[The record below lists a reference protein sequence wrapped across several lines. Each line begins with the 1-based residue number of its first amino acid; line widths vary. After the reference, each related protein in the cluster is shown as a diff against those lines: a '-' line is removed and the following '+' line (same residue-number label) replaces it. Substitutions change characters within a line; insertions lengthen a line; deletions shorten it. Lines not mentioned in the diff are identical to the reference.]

1 MADTVTIQVQPRAVT
16 GKRVRRLRAQGIIPA
31 NISGGAKPSIAVQI
45 PSADLTR
52 LLKEHHT
59 SVLRLRVGSAA
70 GENALLGR
78 VERDAITTAVLHV
91 DFRRVRL
98 NQPVRA
104 RVPVHLT
111 GEATAIKD
119 YNGVLLH
126 LMDSVEIEALPTHI
140 PEAVILDITPLHE
153 LNSLLTVAD
162 LQAPA
167 GVTMLS
173 VATEPVVTIK
183 PPKIEI
189 PEPEPEAAIAP
200 ELAEQPAPEANEGS
214 ASA

>member
-1 MADTVTIQVQPRAVT
+1 MADTVTVQVQPRAIT
-16 GKRVRRLRAQGIIPA
+16 GKHVRKLRAQGIVPG
-31 NISGGAKPSIAVQI
+31 NISGGAKPSTAIQI

-78 VERDAITTAVLHV
+78 VERDPITTAVLHV

-98 NQPVRA
+98 NQPVRTK
-104 RVPVHLT
+104 VPVHLT
-111 GEATAIKD
+111 GEAAAIKD

-126 LMDSVEIEALPTHI
+126 LLDSVEIESLPANI
-140 PEAVILDITPLHE
+140 PEAVILDISSLHE
-153 LNSLLTVAD
+153 LNSLLTVAEI
-162 LQAPA
+162 QAPA

-173 VATEPVVTIK
+173 AATEPVVTIK
-183 PPKIEI
+183 PPKIEVPA
-189 PEPEPEAAIAP
+189 PEAPAAPEPAEQPEPEAS
-200 ELAEQPAPEANEGS
+200 EGN